1 MSTYTTELRYILESY
16 AGLDSSTE
24 YTSVD
29 TVIAK
34 ARTKL
39 FNFNYPIFDEAYKE
53 RLESLICLHFYRRE
67 IGFET
72 VGLFKLYLER
82 KMREIMPFYNQLYK
96 SELLEF
102 NPFYDV
108 DLTRD
113 HQLKHNAEENSTNE
127 SSNKTN
133 SNENFDNSTAV
144 KSSDNTNQGVS
155 ARDESKSS
163 SKNNSSAKNST
174 SANSSSNNKQRY
186 SDTPQGSISDLEK
199 DKYLTNA
206 TINEASV
213 KDITSANSSDEATGS
228 DESTNTHTSNTG
240 TENKHEETNNSTY
253 TKTSTSSNNLTDNAN
268 KNSNSL
274 DDYLEHVKGKQG
286 GTSYASLLKEYRETF
301 LNIDLLVID
310 ELNTLFMLLW

>member
-24 YTSVD
+24 YPSVN
-29 TVIAK
+29 TVISK

-39 FNFNYPIFDEAYKE
+39 FNFNYPIFDNAYKE
-53 RLESLICLHFYRRE
+53 HLESLICLHFYRRE

-72 VGLFKLYLER
+72 VGLFKLYLEQ

-96 SELLEF
+96 SQLLEF

-108 DLTRD
+108 DITRD
-113 HQLKHNAEENSTNE
+113 HQLKHNTEENSINKS
-127 SSNKTN
+127 SSNSN
-133 SNENFDNSTAV
+133 SNENFNNNTTV

-155 ARDESKSS
+155 SRDESKSN
-163 SKNNSSAKNST
+163 SKNTSSAKNST
-174 SANSSSNNKQRY
+174 SASSSSNNKQRY

-206 TINEASV
+206 TINDASV
-213 KDITSANSSDEATGS
+213 KDISNATSSDEASGS

-240 TENKHEETNNSTY
+240 TENIHEETNNSSY
-253 TKTSTSSNNLTDNAN
+253 TKTNKLTNNLTDNAN

-301 LNIDLLVID
+301 LNIDLQVIND
-310 ELNTLFMLLW
+310 LNTLFMLLW

>member
-24 YTSVD
+24 YPSVNA
-29 TVIAK
+29 VIEK
-34 ARTKL
+34 AREKL
-39 FNFNYPIFDEAYKE
+39 FNFNYPIFDKAYKE
-53 RLESLICLHFYRRE
+53 HLESLICLHFYRRE

-72 VGLFKLYLER
+72 VGLFKLYLEQ

-113 HQLKHNAEENSTNE
+113 HQLKHNAEEKSKNE
-127 SSNKTN
+127 SSNNTN
-133 SNENFDNSTAV
+133 SNETFNNSTAV
-144 KSSDNTNQGVS
+144 KSNDNTNQGVS
-155 ARDESKSS
+155 SRDESKSNS
-163 SKNNSSAKNST
+163 NNKSSAKNS
-174 SANSSSNNKQRY
+174 SNANSSSNNKQRY
-186 SDTPQGSISDLEK
+186 SDTPQGSISNLEK

-206 TINEASV
+206 TINDASV
-213 KDITSANSSDEATGS
+213 KDISSATSSDESSGS
-228 DESTNTHTSNTG
+228 EENTNTHTSNTG
-240 TENKHEETNNSTY
+240 TENKHEETNNSTS
-253 TKTSTSSNNLTDNAN
+253 TKTNALSNNLTDNSN

-274 DDYLEHVKGKQG
+274 DEYLEHVKGKQG

-301 LNIDLLVID
+301 LNIDLQVIK

>member
-1 MSTYTTELRYILESY
+1 MSEYTTELRYILESY

-24 YTSVD
+24 YPSVN
-29 TVIAK
+29 TVISK

-39 FNFNYPIFDEAYKE
+39 FNFNYPIFDNAYKE
-53 RLESLICLHFYRRE
+53 HLESLICLHFYRRE

-72 VGLFKLYLER
+72 VGLFKLYLEQ

-96 SELLEF
+96 SELLTF

-113 HQLKHNAEENSTNE
+113 HQLKHNAEEKSVNE
-127 SSNKTN
+127 SSNNTN
-133 SNENFDNSTAV
+133 SNENFNNSTTV

-155 ARDESKSS
+155 SRDESKSN
-163 SKNNSSAKNST
+163 SKNTSSAKNST
-174 SANSSSNNKQRY
+174 SASSSSNNKQRY

-206 TINEASV
+206 TINDASV
-213 KDITSANSSDEATGS
+213 KDISSATSSDEGTGNE
-228 DESTNTHTSNTG
+228 ESTNTHTSNTG
-240 TENKHEETNNSTY
+240 TENIHEETNNSTS
-253 TKTSTSSNNLTDNAN
+253 TKTNTLTNNLTDNAN
-268 KNSNSL
+268 RNSNSL

-286 GTSYASLLKEYRETF
+286 STSYASLLKEYRETF
-301 LNIDLLVID
+301 LNIDLQVIG

>member
-24 YTSVD
+24 YPSVN
-29 TVIAK
+29 TVISK

-39 FNFNYPIFDEAYKE
+39 FSFNYPIFDNAYKE
-53 RLESLICLHFYRRE
+53 HLESLICLHFYRRE

-72 VGLFKLYLER
+72 VGLFKLYLEQ

-96 SELLEF
+96 SQLLEF

-108 DLTRD
+108 DITRD
-113 HQLKHNAEENSTNE
+113 HQLKHNTKENSINKS
-127 SSNKTN
+127 SSNSD
-133 SNENFDNSTAV
+133 SNENFNSTTTG
-144 KSSDNTNQGVS
+144 KSSDNTKQGVS
-155 ARDESKSS
+155 SRDESKSN

-174 SANSSSNNKQRY
+174 SASSSSNNKQRY

-206 TINEASV
+206 TINDASV
-213 KDITSANSSDEATGS
+213 KDTTTATSSDEATS
-228 DESTNTHTSNTG
+228 KNENTSTHTSNTG
-240 TENKHEETNNSTY
+240 TETIHEDTNKNTS
-253 TKTSTSSNNLTDNAN
+253 TKTNKLMNKSEDKAN

-274 DDYLEHVKGKQG
+274 DDYLEHVKGKQSSA
-286 GTSYASLLKEYRETF
+286 SYASLLKEYRETF
-301 LNIDLLVID
+301 LNIDLQVIND
-310 ELNTLFMLLW
+310 LNTLFMLLW

>member
-24 YTSVD
+24 YPSVN
-29 TVIAK
+29 TVISK

-39 FNFNYPIFDEAYKE
+39 FSFNYPIFDNAYKE
-53 RLESLICLHFYRRE
+53 HLESLICLHFYRRE

-72 VGLFKLYLER
+72 VGLFKLYLEQ

-96 SELLEF
+96 SQLLEF

-108 DLTRD
+108 DITRV
-113 HQLKHNAEENSTNE
+113 HKLKHNAEENSINKS
-127 SSNKTN
+127 SSNSDST
-133 SNENFDNSTAV
+133 EGFNSTTTG

-155 ARDESKSS
+155 SCDESKSN

-174 SANSSSNNKQRY
+174 NASSSSNNKQRY

-206 TINEASV
+206 TINDASV
-213 KDITSANSSDEATGS
+213 KDTTSATSSDEATS
-228 DESTNTHTSNTG
+228 NNENTSTHTSTTG
-240 TENKHEETNNSTY
+240 TETIHEDTNKNTS
-253 TKTSTSSNNLTDNAN
+253 TKTNNLTNKSEDNVN

-274 DDYLEHVKGKQG
+274 DDYLEHVKGKQSSA
-286 GTSYASLLKEYRETF
+286 SYASLLKEYRETF
-301 LNIDLLVID
+301 LNIDMQVISD
-310 ELNTLFMLLW
+310 LNTLFMLLW

>member
-24 YTSVD
+24 YPSID
-29 TVIAK
+29 TVISK
-34 ARTKL
+34 ARKKL
-39 FNFNYPIFDEAYKE
+39 FSFNYPIFDEKYRE
-53 RLESLICLHFYRRE
+53 HLESLICLHYYKRE

-72 VGLFKLYLER
+72 VGLFKLYLEQ

-108 DLTRD
+108 DITRD
-113 HQLKHNAEENSTNE
+113 HKLKHNAEENSVNKSLNNSDSKE
-127 SSNKTN
+127 SFN
-133 SNENFDNSTAV
+133 SNTTG
-144 KSSDNTNQGVS
+144 KSNDNTNQGVS
-155 ARDESKSS
+155 SRDESKRN
-163 SKNNSSAKNST
+163 SKNNSSAKNS
-174 SANSSSNNKQRY
+174 SNASSTSNNKQRY

-206 TINEASV
+206 TINDASV
-213 KDITSANSSDEATGS
+213 KDTSNATSS
-228 DESTNTHTSNTG
+228 DESTSTDENTSTHTSNTG
-240 TENKHEETNNSTY
+240 TETTHEETNNNTS
-253 TKTSTSSNNLTDNAN
+253 TKTNTLTNNLTDNAN

-286 GTSYASLLKEYRETF
+286 STSYASLLKEYRETF
-301 LNIDLLVID
+301 LNIDLQVID

>member
-24 YTSVD
+24 YPSID
-29 TVIAK
+29 TVISK
-34 ARTKL
+34 ARKKL
-39 FNFNYPIFDEAYKE
+39 FSFNYPIFDEKYRE
-53 RLESLICLHFYRRE
+53 HLESLICLHYYRRE

-72 VGLFKLYLER
+72 VGLFKLYLEQ

-113 HQLKHNAEENSTNE
+113 RKLKHNAEENSVNQ
-127 SSNKTN
+127 SSNKSDSKEAFN
-133 SNENFDNSTAV
+133 SNSTG
-144 KSSDNTNQGVS
+144 KSNNNTNQGVS
-155 ARDESKSS
+155 SRDESKSN
-163 SKNNSSAKNST
+163 SKNNTSAKNS
-174 SANSSSNNKQRY
+174 SNASSSSNNKQRY

-206 TINEASV
+206 TINDASV
-213 KDITSANSSDEATGS
+213 KDTSNATSS
-228 DESTNTHTSNTG
+228 DESTSTDENTSTHTSNTG
-240 TENKHEETNNSTY
+240 TETIHEETNNNTS
-253 TKTSTSSNNLTDNAN
+253 TKTNTLTNNLTDNAN

-286 GTSYASLLKEYRETF
+286 STSYASLLKEYRETF
-301 LNIDLLVID
+301 LNIDLQVIG

>member
-24 YTSVD
+24 YPSVD
-29 TVIAK
+29 TVISK
-34 ARTKL
+34 ARKKL
-39 FNFNYPIFDEAYKE
+39 FSFNYPIFDEKYRE
-53 RLESLICLHFYRRE
+53 HLESLICLHYYRRE

-144 KSSDNTNQGVS
+144 KSSDNTNQGVIT
-155 ARDESKSS
+155 RDESKSS

-206 TINEASV
+206 TINDASV
-213 KDITSANSSDEATGS
+213 KDISSATSSDEATGS

-253 TKTSTSSNNLTDNAN
+253 TKTNTSSNNLTDNAN

-274 DDYLEHVKGKQG
+274 EDYLEHVKGKQG
-286 GTSYASLLKEYRETF
+286 STSYASLLKEYRETF
-301 LNIDLLVID
+301 LNIDLQVID

>member
-24 YTSVD
+24 YPSVD
-29 TVIAK
+29 TVISK
-34 ARTKL
+34 ARKKL
-39 FNFNYPIFDEAYKE
+39 FSFNYPIFDEKYRE
-53 RLESLICLHFYRRE
+53 HLESLICLHFYRRE

-127 SSNKTN
+127 SYNKTN

-144 KSSDNTNQGVS
+144 KSSDNTNQGIS

-206 TINEASV
+206 TINDASV
-213 KDITSANSSDEATGS
+213 KDISSATSSDEATGS

-253 TKTSTSSNNLTDNAN
+253 TKTNTSSNNLTDNAN

-286 GTSYASLLKEYRETF
+286 STSYASLLKEYRETF
-301 LNIDLLVID
+301 LNIDLQVID

>member
-24 YTSVD
+24 YPSVN
-29 TVIAK
+29 TVISK

-39 FNFNYPIFDEAYKE
+39 FSFNYPIFDNAYKE
-53 RLESLICLHFYRRE
+53 HLESLICLHFYRRE

-72 VGLFKLYLER
+72 VGLFKLYLEQ

-96 SELLEF
+96 SQLLDF

-108 DLTRD
+108 DITRD
-113 HQLKHNAEENSTNE
+113 HQLKHNAEENSINK
-127 SSNKTN
+127 SSNNSN
-133 SNENFDNSTAV
+133 SNENFNNNTTV
-144 KSSDNTNQGVS
+144 KSSDNTNQGVTS
-155 ARDESKSS
+155 RDESKSN
-163 SKNNSSAKNST
+163 SKNTSSAKNSS
-174 SANSSSNNKQRY
+174 SASSSSNNKQRY

-206 TINEASV
+206 TINDASV
-213 KDITSANSSDEATGS
+213 KDISNVTSSDEASGS

-240 TENKHEETNNSTY
+240 TENIHEETNNSSY
-253 TKTSTSSNNLTDNAN
+253 TKTNNLTNKSEDNAN

-274 DDYLEHVKGKQG
+274 DDYLEHVKGKQSSA
-286 GTSYASLLKEYRETF
+286 SYASLLKEYRETF
-301 LNIDLLVID
+301 LNIDLQVIND
-310 ELNTLFMLLW
+310 LNTLFMLLW

>member
-24 YTSVD
+24 YPSID
-29 TVIAK
+29 TVISK
-34 ARTKL
+34 ARKKL
-39 FNFNYPIFDEAYKE
+39 FSFDYPIFDEKYRE
-53 RLESLICLHFYRRE
+53 HLESLICLHYYRRE
-67 IGFET
+67 IGFDT
-72 VGLFKLYLER
+72 VGLFKLYLEQ

-96 SELLEF
+96 SQLLEF

-113 HQLKHNAEENSTNE
+113 HKLKHNATEKSINE
-127 SSNKTN
+127 SLNKTN
-133 SNENFDNSTAV
+133 SSENFNNSTTL
-144 KSSDNTNQGVS
+144 KSTDNTIQGVS
-155 ARDESKSS
+155 ARDEGKSKSV
-163 SKNNSSAKNST
+163 NNSTAKNST
-174 SANSSSNNKQRY
+174 NANSSSNNKQRY

-213 KDITSANSSDEATGS
+213 KDISNATSSDEATS
-228 DESTNTHTSNTG
+228 TEEKTNTHTSNTG
-240 TENKHEETNNSTY
+240 TDNAHEETNKSESTKSN
-253 TKTSTSSNNLTDNAN
+253 TLTNNLTDNAN
-268 KNSNSL
+268 KNSDSL

-286 GTSYASLLKEYRETF
+286 STSYASLLKEYRETF
-301 LNIDLLVID
+301 LNIDLQVIE

>member
-16 AGLDSSTE
+16 AELDSSTE
-24 YTSVD
+24 YPSVD
-29 TVIAK
+29 TVISNS
-34 ARTKL
+34 RTKL
-39 FNFNYPIFDEAYKE
+39 FSFNYPIFDEKYRE
-53 RLESLICLHFYRRE
+53 HLESLICLHYYRRE

-72 VGLFKLYLER
+72 VGLFKLYLEQ

-113 HQLKHNAEENSTNE
+113 HQLKHNAEENSVNQ
-127 SSNKTN
+127 SSNNSDSKEAFN
-133 SNENFDNSTAV
+133 SNTTG
-144 KSSDNTNQGVS
+144 KSNDNTNQGVS
-155 ARDESKSS
+155 SRDESKSN
-163 SKNNSSAKNST
+163 SKNNTSAKNS
-174 SANSSSNNKQRY
+174 SNASSTSNNKQRY

-206 TINEASV
+206 TINDASV
-213 KDITSANSSDEATGS
+213 KDTSNATSS
-228 DESTNTHTSNTG
+228 DESTSTDENTSTHTSNTG
-240 TENKHEETNNSTY
+240 TETTHEETNNNTS
-253 TKTSTSSNNLTDNAN
+253 TKTNTLTNNLTDNAN

-286 GTSYASLLKEYRETF
+286 STSYASLLKEYRETF
-301 LNIDLLVID
+301 LNIDLQVIG

>member
-24 YTSVD
+24 YPSVN
-29 TVIAK
+29 TVISK

-39 FNFNYPIFDEAYKE
+39 FSFNYPIFDNAYKE
-53 RLESLICLHFYRRE
+53 HLESLICLHFYRRE

-72 VGLFKLYLER
+72 VGLFKLYLEQ

-113 HQLKHNAEENSTNE
+113 HQLKHNAEENSINKS
-127 SSNKTN
+127 SSNSDST
-133 SNENFDNSTAV
+133 EGFNSTTTG

-155 ARDESKSS
+155 SRDESKSNT
-163 SKNNSSAKNST
+163 KNNSSAKNSSNAT
-174 SANSSSNNKQRY
+174 STSNNKQRY

-206 TINEASV
+206 TLMMRLLKIQLVLVVRMKQLVTTKIQVHILAIQEQ
-213 KDITSANSSDEATGS
+213 KL
-228 DESTNTHTSNTG
+228 
-240 TENKHEETNNSTY
+240 Y
-253 TKTSTSSNNLTDNAN
+253 TKIQTKT
-268 KNSNSL
+268 
-274 DDYLEHVKGKQG
+274 HQQKQ
-286 GTSYASLLKEYRETF
+286 TT
-301 LNIDLLVID
+301 
-310 ELNTLFMLLW
+310 

>member
-24 YTSVD
+24 YPSVN
-29 TVIAK
+29 TVIEK

-39 FNFNYPIFDEAYKE
+39 FSFNYPIFDEAYKE
-53 RLESLICLHFYRRE
+53 HLESLICLHFYRRE

-72 VGLFKLYLER
+72 VGLFKLYLEQ

-113 HQLKHNAEENSTNE
+113 HQLKHNAEEKSVNE
-127 SSNKTN
+127 SSNKSN
-133 SNENFDNSTAV
+133 SSENFNNSTAV
-144 KSSDNTNQGVS
+144 KSNDNTVQGVS
-155 ARDESKSS
+155 SRDEGKSS
-163 SKNNSSAKNST
+163 SKNNSNAKNST
-174 SANSSSNNKQRY
+174 NANSSSNNKQRY

-206 TINEASV
+206 TINDASV
-213 KDITSANSSDEATGS
+213 KDISTATSSDEATGS
-228 DESTNTHTSNTG
+228 EESTNTHTSNTG
-240 TENKHEETNNSTY
+240 SENKHEETNNSTSS
-253 TKTSTSSNNLTDNAN
+253 KTSTLTNNLTDNGN
-268 KNSNSL
+268 RNSNSI

-286 GTSYASLLKEYRETF
+286 STSYASLLKEYRETF
-301 LNIDLLVID
+301 LNIDLQVIG

>member
-24 YTSVD
+24 YPSVN
-29 TVIAK
+29 TVIEK

-39 FNFNYPIFDEAYKE
+39 FNFNYPIFDTDYKE
-53 RLESLICLHFYRRE
+53 HLESLICLHFYRRE

-72 VGLFKLYLER
+72 VGLFKLYLEQ

-96 SELLEF
+96 SQLLEF

-113 HQLKHNAEENSTNE
+113 HKLKHNSQEKSINE
-127 SSNKTN
+127 SSNNTN
-133 SNENFDNSTAV
+133 STENFNNSSSV
-144 KSSDNTNQGVS
+144 KSNDNTIQGVS
-155 ARDESKSS
+155 ARDESKSKS
-163 SKNNSSAKNST
+163 ENNSTAKNS
-174 SANSSSNNKQRY
+174 SNANSTSNNKQRY

-206 TINEASV
+206 TINDASV
-213 KDITSANSSDEATGS
+213 KDITNATSSDEATGS
-228 DESTNTHTSNTG
+228 EEKTNTHTSNTG
-240 TENKHEETNNSTY
+240 TDNTHEETNNTAS
-253 TKTSTSSNNLTDNAN
+253 TKTNTLTNNLTDNAN
-268 KNSNSL
+268 KNSDSL

-286 GTSYASLLKEYRETF
+286 SASYASLLKEYRETF
-301 LNIDLLVID
+301 LNIDLLVIE

>member
-24 YTSVD
+24 YPSVN
-29 TVIAK
+29 TVISK

-39 FNFNYPIFDEAYKE
+39 FSFNYPIFDNAYKE
-53 RLESLICLHFYRRE
+53 HLESLICLHFYRRE

-72 VGLFKLYLER
+72 VGLFKLYLEQ

-108 DLTRD
+108 DITRD
-113 HQLKHNAEENSTNE
+113 HQLKHNTEENSLNK
-127 SSNKTN
+127 SSINSDSTENFN
-133 SNENFDNSTAV
+133 SNTTA
-144 KSSDNTNQGVS
+144 KSRDNTNQGVS
-155 ARDESKSS
+155 SRDESKSNT
-163 SKNNSSAKNST
+163 KNNSSAKNS
-174 SANSSSNNKQRY
+174 SNSSSTSNNKQRY

-213 KDITSANSSDEATGS
+213 KDTTSANSSDESTSS
-228 DESTNTHTSNTG
+228 DENTRTHTSNTG
-240 TENKHEETNNSTY
+240 TENNHEETNNNTSA
-253 TKTSTSSNNLTDNAN
+253 KTNNSMSKSEDNAN
-268 KNSNSL
+268 KNINSL

-286 GTSYASLLKEYRETF
+286 TTSYASLLKEYRETF
-301 LNIDLLVID
+301 LNIDMQVISD
-310 ELNTLFMLLW
+310 LNTLFMLLW